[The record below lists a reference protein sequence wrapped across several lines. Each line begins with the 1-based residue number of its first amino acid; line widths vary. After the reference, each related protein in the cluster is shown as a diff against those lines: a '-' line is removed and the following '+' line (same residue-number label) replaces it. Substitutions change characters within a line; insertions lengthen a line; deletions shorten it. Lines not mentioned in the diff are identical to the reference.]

1 MKNRE
6 CFGSIGRV
14 FVLMVFLLA
23 ACSSTTPSV
32 KYYKLNTLSEMQQ
45 DVSEA
50 VSGDHVAVGLGP
62 VAFPKFLDRPQ
73 IVIRQSPNRVKV
85 SEFHRW
91 ASPLQGDFL
100 RVLAKNISILLPMSR
115 VAVYPWKDQDSPAY
129 RIKLNVEQ
137 FDGQFGKHVILDVT
151 WSVAKQKDENNPV
164 VKNSL
169 IKEPVT
175 TEDYEAIAAAKS
187 RAIAVLSQEIVS
199 VINTMSKKGK
209 IP

>member
-62 VAFPKFLDRPQ
+62 VAFPKLLNRPQ
-73 IVIRQSPNRVKV
+73 IVTRQSQNRVEV

-91 ASPLQGDFL
+91 ASSLQADFL

-115 VAVYPWKDQDSPAY
+115 VAVYPWKDQFSPTY

-137 FDGQFGKHVILDVT
+137 FDGQFGKHVVLDVT
-151 WSVAKQKDENNPV
+151 WSVAKQKDENGPV
-164 VKNSL
+164 IKNSL
-169 IKEPVT
+169 IKEPVS
-175 TEDYEAIAAAKS
+175 TEDYEAIVAAKS
-187 RAIAVLSQEIVS
+187 RAIAELSQEIVS
-199 VINTMSKKGK
+199 VINTISKKGSN
-209 IP
+209 

>member
-1 MKNRE
+1 MKNRA
-6 CFGSIGRV
+6 CFGYIGRV

-23 ACSSTTPSV
+23 ACSTTPPV
-32 KYYKLNTLSEMQQ
+32 KYYKLNTLPEMQQ

-62 VAFPKFLDRPQ
+62 VVFPKFLNRPQ
-73 IVIRQSPNRVKV
+73 IVIRQSPNRVEV

-115 VAVYPWKDQDSPAY
+115 VAVYPWKDQDSPTY

-151 WSVAKQKDENNPV
+151 WSIAKQKDDNDPV

-169 IKEPVT
+169 IKEPVA
-175 TEDYEAIAAAKS
+175 TEDYEAIVAAKS

-199 VINTMSKKGK
+199 GINSMSQQGK
-209 IP
+209 TP